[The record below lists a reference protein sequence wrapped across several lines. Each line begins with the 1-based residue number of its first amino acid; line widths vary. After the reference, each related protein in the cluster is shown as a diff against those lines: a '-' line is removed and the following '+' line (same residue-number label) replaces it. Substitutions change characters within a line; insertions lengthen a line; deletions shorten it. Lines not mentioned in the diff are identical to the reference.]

1 MIVYRQRMYGRI
13 PKKIISENISKIQEG
28 LDKKAPAGMMGIGMP
43 PVGLPGLGGFG
54 LPQTTKEVY
63 QENLKKIDG
72 FRKKLKDPKSIITK
86 KEKEEAIEAGSKLNR
101 IRYENSPS
109 QYLEIPKNP
118 NPNPNAPIAAGFGIH
133 TSPKAMD
140 EQRLKYLKKKKNP
153 LKRELREIE
162 EIESR
167 LNNFK

>member
-28 LDKKAPAGMMGIGMP
+28 LDKKAPAGIM
-43 PVGLPGLGGFG
+43 PGLGGFG